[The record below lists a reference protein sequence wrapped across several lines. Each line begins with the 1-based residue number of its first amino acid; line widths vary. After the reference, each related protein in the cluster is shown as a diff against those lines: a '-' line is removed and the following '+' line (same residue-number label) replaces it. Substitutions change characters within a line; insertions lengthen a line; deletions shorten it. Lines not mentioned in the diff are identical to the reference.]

1 MMKTSNNNIA
11 VINYGAGNLGS
22 VTNALSRLGFKYDV
36 TSEPEVALNAKAV
49 IFPGVGAAGD
59 CMQKLSEAGMA
70 KAVTSI
76 IAAGKPVFAI
86 CVGLQVLLS
95 STEEGGGCDCMGI
108 IPGRVKKLPAGLK
121 IPHMGWNQV
130 KQMQQHWIFE
140 GIKDNS
146 NFYFVHSYY
155 AEPENKSIIAGETE
169 YGTRFCSMIIR
180 DNLIATQFH
189 PEKSGEIGLM
199 MYSNF
204 LKKYV

>member
-1 MMKTSNNNIA
+1 MMKTAANNIA
-11 VINYGAGNLGS
+11 VINYGAGNMGS
-22 VTNALSRLGFKYDV
+22 VTNALNRLGSEYTV
-36 TSEPEVALNAKAV
+36 TSDPGMALNARAV

-59 CMQKLSEAGMA
+59 CMQKLAEAGMA
-70 KAVTSI
+70 KAIIGI

-86 CVGLQVLLS
+86 CVGLQVLLAD
-95 STEEGGGCDCMGI
+95 TEEGGGCSCLGI
-108 IPGRVKKLPAGLK
+108 IPGKVKKLPAGLK

-130 KQMQQHWIFE
+130 RQMQKHWIFE

-155 AEPENKSIIAGETE
+155 AEPEDKSIIAGETE
-169 YGTRFCSMIIR
+169 YGTAFCSMVIR

-189 PEKSGEIGLM
+189 PEKSGEIGLR

-204 LKKYV
+204 LKKYI